1 MILITR
7 PHEEA
12 KILEKEFLNIGKEC
26 VIDSLIDF
34 KFHFKKI
41 SFQKNVLYL
50 ISSSQ
55 AVKALTKYK
64 KKHHQF
70 LTNGEFIVVGK
81 KVSTELKKIS
91 PVKIKKVTKD
101 SDDMKKFLISQW
113 RIKNYKK
120 IVFISGSVFNR
131 EFVSY
136 LRKKQI
142 VVIRKVLYTTLQ
154 TKNFKQ
160 KTIRLFNHGKIT
172 HAVFYSSFTAEIF
185 LKLLKMNALEKKVS
199 DIIPVSLS
207 KRIDVI
213 LKKSRL
219 FNKTLISKKPN
230 ENSLIKRIISQKL

>member
-1 MILITR
+1 M
-7 PHEEA
+7 
-12 KILEKEFLNIGKEC
+12 
-26 VIDSLIDF
+26 
-34 KFHFKKI
+34 KK
-41 SFQKNVLYL
+41 VLYL
-50 ISSSQ
+50 FLAQ
-55 AVKALTKYK
+55 AVKALTKY
-64 KKHHQF
+64 KHHQF

-91 PVKIKKVTKD
+91 PIKIKKVTKD
-101 SDDMKKFLISQW
+101 SDEMKKFVISQW

-185 LKLLKMNALEKKVS
+185 LKLLKMNALEKMVG

-207 KRIDVI
+207 KRMTQ
-213 LKKSRL
+213 
-219 FNKTLISKKPN
+219 F
-230 ENSLIKRIISQKL
+230 

>member
-26 VIDSLIDF
+26 VIDSLIGF

-91 PVKIKKVTKD
+91 PIKIKKVTKD
-101 SDDMKKFLISQW
+101 SDDMKKFLISHW

-185 LKLLKMNALEKKVS
+185 LKLLKMNALEKKVRN
-199 DIIPVSLS
+199 IIPVSLS

-213 LKKSRL
+213 LKKSQL

>member
-12 KILEKEFLNIGKEC
+12 RVLEKEFLNIGKEC
-26 VIDSLIDF
+26 VIDSLINF
-34 KFHFKKI
+34 KLHYKKI
-41 SFQKNVLYL
+41 PIEKKVLYL

-91 PVKIKKVTKD
+91 PIKIKKVTKD

-154 TKNFKQ
+154 TKKFKQ

-185 LKLLKMNALEKKVS
+185 LKLLKMNALEKKVG

-207 KRIDVI
+207 KRIDAT
-213 LKKSRL
+213 LKKSQF

>member
-154 TKNFKQ
+154 TKNLKQ

>member
-12 KILEKEFLNIGKEC
+12 KVLEKEFLNIGKEC

-185 LKLLKMNALEKKVS
+185 LKLLKMNALEKKVT

-207 KRIDVI
+207 KRIDTI
-213 LKKSRL
+213 LKKSQL

>member
-12 KILEKEFLNIGKEC
+12 KVLEKEFLHIGKEC
-26 VIDSLIDF
+26 VIDSLLNF
-34 KFHFKKI
+34 KLHYKKI
-41 SFQKNVLYL
+41 PIEKKVLYL

-64 KKHHQF
+64 DKHHQL
-70 LTNGEFIVVGK
+70 LTNGEFIIVGK

-91 PVKIKKVTKD
+91 PIQIKKVTKD

-113 RIKNYKK
+113 RTKNYKK

-131 EFVSY
+131 EFVSN
-136 LRKKQI
+136 LTKKQI
-142 VVIRKVLYTTLQ
+142 VVKRKVLYTTLQ

-172 HAVFYSSFTAEIF
+172 HVVFYSSFTAEVF
-185 LKLLKMNALEKKVS
+185 LKLLKMNALEKKVR

-207 KRIDVI
+207 KRIDAI
-213 LKKSRL
+213 LEKSQL
-219 FNKTLISKKPN
+219 FNKTLISRKPN
-230 ENSLIKRIISQKL
+230 ESSLIKKIIAKKL